1 MNQQEFDDAMA
12 EMKRGFEAM
21 WSGIGKAFTSMWDEL
36 GDDAKQASDK
46 AKAKVTDIKKAA
58 AKKTTKKA

>member
-1 MNQQEFDDAMA
+1 MNQKEFDEAMD

-36 GDDAKQASDK
+36 GDDAKAATDK
-46 AKAKVTDIKKAA
+46 AKAKVTNIKKATKA
-58 AKKTTKKA
+58 TKKQ